1 MSVGNGLQKRLLAD
15 AKPTLA
21 KLRRELAILLWQ
33 AIKRFASNGFDRLHL
48 GRTSLV
54 NEGLRRFKL
63 GFGAQEERI
72 EYYKYDFV
80 KQTFVSEIDNSTGW
94 FNWAFR
100 RMPLPML
107 QLAGEVL
114 YPHLS

>member
-21 KLRRELAILLWQ
+21 KLR
-33 AIKRFASNGFDRLHL
+33 
-48 GRTSLV
+48 
-54 NEGLRRFKL
+54 
-63 GFGAQEERI
+63 RI